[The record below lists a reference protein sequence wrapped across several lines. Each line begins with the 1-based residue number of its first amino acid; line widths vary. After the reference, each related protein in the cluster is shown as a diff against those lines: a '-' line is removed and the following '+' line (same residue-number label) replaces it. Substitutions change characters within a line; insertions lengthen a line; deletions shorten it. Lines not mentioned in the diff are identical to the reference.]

1 MKKSKLI
8 LSTVFLLLITAST
21 YGEDWKKK
29 LEDNKTIQK
38 IEKIDSNDKRVIAT
52 GIFIR
57 KVRISRL
64 FFEPDTGSTEIL
76 ITKSDLEE
84 SFKRKNKDIKT
95 MDLTISKDGFLTAKG
110 IAHIMGMDMDVYL
123 EGSFS
128 LDPYKKEITY
138 YITKANVNGFMP
150 VPKSILDKFSKK
162 VNPVFDF
169 DKLGLPLKVTTIIFE
184 KDKIYIR

>member
-1 MKKSKLI
+1 
-8 LSTVFLLLITAST
+8 
-21 YGEDWKKK
+21 
-29 LEDNKTIQK
+29 
-38 IEKIDSNDKRVIAT
+38 
-52 GIFIR
+52 
-57 KVRISRL
+57 
-64 FFEPDTGSTEIL
+64 
-76 ITKSDLEE
+76 
-84 SFKRKNKDIKT
+84 

-162 VNPVFDF
+162 INPVFEWIYELNCSSNLLS
-169 DKLGLPLKVTTIIFE
+169 KIGLFNIISS
-184 KDKIYIR
+184 

>member
-64 FFEPDTGSTEIL
+64 FLNQIQVAQ
-76 ITKSDLEE
+76 K
-84 SFKRKNKDIKT
+84 
-95 MDLTISKDGFLTAKG
+95 
-110 IAHIMGMDMDVYL
+110 Y
-123 EGSFS
+123 
-128 LDPYKKEITY
+128 
-138 YITKANVNGFMP
+138 
-150 VPKSILDKFSKK
+150 
-162 VNPVFDF
+162 
-169 DKLGLPLKVTTIIFE
+169 
-184 KDKIYIR
+184 